1 MNNDF
6 PITVFDDDD
15 DDDNSLDT
23 PPVSS
28 DDAMLV
34 ICTVFREIFDS
45 DLHTDLLIWLILF
58 VLTSSVNKIRVPSN
72 AVAALPVVLDD
83 EKDDD
88 DEKDSTGVGI
98 KSVTIVSA
106 VAMTTIPW

>member
-1 MNNDF
+1 MNNDL
-6 PITVFDDDD
+6 PITVFDDD

-28 DDAMLV
+28 DDAMLI
-34 ICTVFREIFDS
+34 ICAVFREIFDF
-45 DLHTDLLIWLILF
+45 DLDTDLLIWLILF

-83 EKDDD
+83 DDDD

-98 KSVTIVSA
+98 TSVN
-106 VAMTTIPW
+106 

>member
-1 MNNDF
+1 MNNDL
-6 PITVFDDDD
+6 PITVFDD

-28 DDAMLV
+28 DDAMLI
-34 ICTVFREIFDS
+34 ICTVFREIFDF
-45 DLHTDLLIWLILF
+45 DLDTDLLIWLILF

-72 AVAALPVVLDD
+72 AVAALSVVLD
-83 EKDDD
+83 DDD

-98 KSVTIVSA
+98 KSVTIVST
-106 VAMTTIPW
+106 VAMTTIPWRAMI